1 MMYTVYV
8 HEYAHLN
15 MTITGGVSKKT
26 LGSFFCGAQDHIDG
40 TKIQFI
46 DKLDELKALGDPVQS
61 LDS

>member
-1 MMYTVYV
+1 
-8 HEYAHLN
+8 

-26 LGSFFCGAQDHIDG
+26 QGSFFCGAQDHFDG

-46 DKLDELKALGDPVQS
+46 DKLDELKALGYPVQS